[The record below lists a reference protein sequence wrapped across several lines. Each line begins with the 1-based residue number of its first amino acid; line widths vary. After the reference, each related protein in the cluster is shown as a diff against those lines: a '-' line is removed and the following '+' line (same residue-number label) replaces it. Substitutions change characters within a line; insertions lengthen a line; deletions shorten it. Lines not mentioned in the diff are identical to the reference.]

1 MIDPIVDLSNDNF
14 SKTKVNDKDN
24 ENNMSA
30 SGSESEHSISGELHA
45 EKRSENLVP
54 EIAGR
59 ENRLVLYSKLLVFA
73 VLACS
78 AAAVGILTFYFVTSE
93 EENDYTAQVSN
104 KLEQKIGH
112 SYLHL
117 CDRLH
122 LFSTSSILY

>member
-14 SKTKVNDKDN
+14 PKAKVNDKDK

-30 SGSESEHSISGELHA
+30 SGSESGHSSGELHA
-45 EKRSENLVP
+45 EKRRENLVP

-104 KLEQKIGH
+104 KLEQKIVH